1 MLTSGSVDAALDAL
15 GEVLAAR
22 ELAYEV
28 VAVGGSGLMLLGLL
42 DRPTRDI
49 DVLAVVDG
57 AGYRKANP
65 LPDPLVEAARDV
77 GETLGLGPDWV
88 SPGPTDLLDF
98 GLPNGFETRVE
109 TRTFGS
115 LTVHLASRLDQL
127 FFKLYAAVDQGVD
140 SKHFQDLQR
149 LSPQRDELLQA
160 ASWSRTHDPSPGYRS
175 VLVQMLQQLG
185 VEDADAVV

>member
-1 MLTSGSVDAALDAL
+1 MLTSSSLDAALEAL

-22 ELAYEV
+22 QLGYEL

-49 DVLAVVDG
+49 DILAVVD
-57 AGYRKANP
+57 ATGYRKADP
-65 LPDPLVEAARDV
+65 LPRPLVQAARDV
-77 GETLGLGPDWV
+77 GEALGLGPDWV
-88 SPGPTDLLDF
+88 NPGPTDLLDF
-98 GLPNGFETRVE
+98 GLPAGFEARVE
-109 TRTFGS
+109 TRTFGT

-127 FFKLYAAVDQGVD
+127 FFKLYAAVDQGAD
-140 SKHFQDLQR
+140 SKHFQDLRR

-160 ASWSRTHDPSPGYRS
+160 AAWSRTHDPSPGYRS
-175 VLVQMLQQLG
+175 VLVHVLHQLG